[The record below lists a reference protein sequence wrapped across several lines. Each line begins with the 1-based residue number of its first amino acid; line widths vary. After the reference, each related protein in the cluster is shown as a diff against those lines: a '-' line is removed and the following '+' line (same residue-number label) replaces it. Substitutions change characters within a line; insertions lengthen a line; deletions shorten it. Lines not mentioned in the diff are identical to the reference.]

1 MDAETATS
9 AQPTSFD
16 LQSLVD
22 SHEYPFVVIDRD
34 YRIVAV
40 NRAYEKVYGAGR
52 ESAMGQFCFKFSHD
66 NDAPCCHSGE
76 DCPHEK
82 LFKSGI
88 QTSCI
93 HFHYD
98 EQHRM
103 HQVRVTAYPLR
114 NSNGELFMGELIE
127 PISSLEGDNRDYSRM
142 VGGARTF
149 TACME
154 QLKLVAAAAAPV
166 LLQGE
171 TGTGK
176 ELAAGFIHNHS
187 PRREKP
193 FLTVDCTSLT
203 DTLFEAEVFG
213 HARGAFTGSVGEKV
227 GLFEQADGGTLF
239 LDEVGELPM
248 NQQAKLLRILE
259 TGQYRRVGGR
269 GTRKVDVRVIC
280 ATNRHLWEAVQAASF
295 REDLYYRI
303 ACLTVRL
310 PNLRERMDDIPAL
323 ATSLLEPVSQT
334 MKRRFSLAPE
344 AIERLKAYH
353 YPGNVRELRNI
364 LYVAATHSPSE
375 LISDYVIDNVIN
387 QMARN
392 QASRPPSE
400 TEAAPPPTPVPEQ
413 APYGSPQIQTAGNGA
428 GSLEDVEARHIQD
441 LLSRYAG
448 NRRRVAAD
456 LGISERTLYRKL
468 KKYNL
473 S

>member
-1 MDAETATS
+1 MDTETRITT
-9 AQPTSFD
+9 QPVSFD

-22 SHEYPFVVIDRD
+22 SHQHPFVVIDRD
-34 YRIVAV
+34 YHVVAV
-40 NRAYEKVYGAGR
+40 NKAYEKVYGVGR
-52 ESAMGQFCFKFSHD
+52 KYAVGQFCFKISHD
-66 NDAPCCHSGE
+66 NDAPCCRSGE

-82 LFKSGI
+82 LFKNGVQS
-88 QTSCI
+88 SCT

-98 EQHRM
+98 DQHRM
-103 HQVRVTAYPLR
+103 HQVRVTAYPLH
-114 NSNGELFMGELIE
+114 NSSGELFMGELIE
-127 PISSLEGDNRDYSRM
+127 PISSFDRGQREPDRM
-142 VGGARTF
+142 VGEARAF
-149 TACME
+149 TACMD
-154 QLKLVAAAAAPV
+154 QLKLVAAASAPV

-176 ELAAGFIHNHS
+176 ELAASYIHNHS
-187 PRREKP
+187 PRRDQQ

-213 HARGAFTGSVGEKV
+213 HTRGAFTGSVGEKV

-295 REDLYYRI
+295 REDLYYRV

-310 PNLRERMDDIPAL
+310 PNLRERLDDIPVLSA
-323 ATSLLEPVSQT
+323 SLLEPVSQT
-334 MKRRFSLAPE
+334 MRRRFSLAPE
-344 AIERLKAYH
+344 AIERLSAYH

-375 LISDYVIDNVIN
+375 LIGASVIDDVIK

-392 QASRPPSE
+392 QLAAQPSE
-400 TEAAPPPTPVPEQ
+400 SEVTVSPSPVP
-413 APYGSPQIQTAGNGA
+413 AHLSHGSPQIPDGGSGA
-428 GSLEDVEARHIQD
+428 RTLDDIEARHIQE
-441 LLSRYAG
+441 LLNRYAG

-456 LGISERTLYRKL
+456 LGVSERTVYRKL
-468 KKYNL
+468 KKFNL